1 MSVATVSRALNRP
14 EALRASTL
22 ERVRRTIDEMD
33 YSPDPVARRLSTGR
47 TRIIRVV
54 TPFLTLPSFV
64 ERLRGVEDA
73 LNRRDYDL
81 MVTNVESSQRRAAS
95 FDRVAKSRG
104 ADGIVMMTLSPTDR
118 EVAQILESGWPA
130 VLVDGRHPRLPTVD
144 VDDFEGGRLAA
155 DHLLSRGH
163 RRIGFVGDFIDPAA
177 PSGASGARLTGLQAR
192 LTEAGLALPE
202 RLRFRVRHSLVE
214 GMALV
219 EMLLALPAADRPS
232 AIFAASDLV
241 ALGMLVGLRRRGLR
255 APDDLAIVGFD
266 DLVMSE
272 SYGLTTIRQPLFE
285 TGALAV
291 EILLGQ
297 IDGRSSSPS
306 RILLPLTLVARES
319 T

>member
-291 EILLGQ
+291 ELLLGQ